1 MKQIKGFICCMVLS
15 MTITAFMDIKIGK
28 DVSNTL
34 FTIVGIMFSIGMSI
48 AVTSNTS
55 VVVNRKIRKSIRDE
69 INRIRDLFISCFS
82 IVAIIYVLN
91 IIFKSWT
98 LEVLGNK
105 IFNLEVLQLIIQLYS
120 IVYFIVNFKSLQ
132 NLNNQ
137 IGDAMNDNSRNDK
150 YL

>member
-91 IIFKSWT
+91 IIFKGWT

-137 IGDAMNDNSRNDK
+137 IGDAMNDNSPNDK

>member
-91 IIFKSWT
+91 IIFKNWT
-98 LEVLGNK
+98 LEVLGYK

-137 IGDAMNDNSRNDK
+137 IGDAINDNSPNDK

>member
-98 LEVLGNK
+98 LEVLGYK

-137 IGDAMNDNSRNDK
+137 IGDAMNDNSPNDK

>member
-82 IVAIIYVLN
+82 IVAVIYVLN

-98 LEVLGNK
+98 LEVLGYK

-137 IGDAMNDNSRNDK
+137 IGDAMNDNSPNDK

>member
-98 LEVLGNK
+98 LEVLGYK
-105 IFNLEVLQLIIQLYS
+105 IFNLEVLQLIIQFTTVHEIPLTFQK
-120 IVYFIVNFKSLQ
+120 VTN
-132 NLNNQ
+132 
-137 IGDAMNDNSRNDK
+137 
-150 YL
+150 

>member
-69 INRIRDLFISCFS
+69 INRIRDLFISCFIS
-82 IVAIIYVLN
+82 VPL
-91 IIFKSWT
+91 KSGP
-98 LEVLGNK
+98 V
-105 IFNLEVLQLIIQLYS
+105 
-120 IVYFIVNFKSLQ
+120 
-132 NLNNQ
+132 
-137 IGDAMNDNSRNDK
+137 K
-150 YL
+150 Y